1 MSSAASV
8 KAGHAYILIDA
19 IDRTDKVLQHVQN
32 KLNVLSSRFA
42 YAGIGAKMLGV
53 SLSIPI
59 ASAIRSASEFS
70 DEILFLQSILGHTP
84 EMMEPLVNKIKQV
97 TREGSF
103 MAADVARAAVAL
115 AQGGFKDKQI
125 ADSLGAV
132 LNLARGA
139 RMELGPASDL
149 LVDTLTLF
157 EMHSSRANEVADKF
171 FIAAKNGT
179 IDVADLAQSFSYTA
193 LSAKNM
199 GLSLDETLSA
209 LSTMSLR
216 MLKSTKAG
224 TSLNQLFE
232 SFAVNADKLRAI
244 GVDPFKDGNPKDIV
258 SVLTEIALATRRMTT
273 EQREAALIDIFNV
286 RGKRS
291 AGALAAADAIHA
303 ISSSITEMS
312 HKEGIA
318 AEAAKTMDSGI
329 GGAIRRI
336 LKEIDLLKIEMEP
349 GLTNALKAVEKEILP
364 IIHGLGIYLGRNQEL
379 VVILLK
385 TIAGLFLYGAA
396 MLAAAIA
403 TRILSTLIGILTIAF
418 RILRATLVAA
428 TIVAAGL
435 AIVIRGITIAS
446 TALWAIT
453 RTAMV
458 VGYTLAAAA
467 ANLMIARLVALRAAI
482 IATTIVQLLLNGSIY
497 AALVIMSSWFHLFAL
512 GTAVVGGYFWL
523 LTRNYK
529 KTDEMGDSMQK
540 ATKSSRGLFD
550 SFSRMVS
557 IKGAL
562 KSFFSSIWSSLR
574 DVASEIGA
582 SFTRSFK
589 LLPAAWKMT
598 WDKIYELMTA
608 GDFDS
613 IMTVV
618 TESLKAQ
625 WDIMIMGMEMSWI
638 DLLKAMTEAYAGF
651 LIQLKGIDTTLQTF
665 FDNLYEYGTNPISE
679 IGGEEFNKRLA
690 LVKKMARQD
699 YQRYGQEMASE
710 MFGDQSELAKRKS
723 DAELAQQARL
733 ASLKTLL
740 EGIKAKEVN
749 LVLPNGEGGT
759 DARKPD
765 LGGASPF
772 LQEAAAAT
780 EVRSLVRGTL
790 EATEAANKNQ
800 QISILTRIAV
810 ATENTVE
817 ALAKV
822 PMGVTLGLAGIG
834 PA

>member
-53 SLSIPI
+53 FLSIPI

-179 IDVADLAQSFSYTA
+179 IDVADLAQSFSYTG
-193 LSAKNM
+193 LSARNM

-209 LSTMSLR
+209 LSAMSLR

-364 IIHGLGIYLGRNQEL
+364 VIHGLGIYLGRNQEL
-379 VVILLK
+379 VTTLLK
-385 TIAGLFLYGAA
+385 TVAGLFLYGAA

-403 TRILSTLIGILTIAF
+403 TRVLGTLVGITTVAF
-418 RILRATLVAA
+418 KILRAVLVTLTVVAKGV
-428 TIVAAGL
+428 TL
-435 AIVIRGITIAS
+435 AIRGITIAS

-453 RTAMV
+453 RTAMIA
-458 VGYTLAAAA
+458 GYIRAAAA
-467 ANLMIARLVALRAAI
+467 ISFTIAKLAALRAAI
-482 IATTIVQLLLNGSIY
+482 IATTIVQLLMHGSIY
-497 AALVIMSSWFHLFAL
+497 AALVIMSSWFHMFAL
-512 GTAVVGGYFWL
+512 GTLILGGYFWL

-529 KTDEMGDSMQK
+529 KTDDMNSSMQE

-550 SFSRMVS
+550 SLSGFSS
-557 IKGAL
+557 LGSSL
-562 KSFFSSIWSSLR
+562 KSAFMNIGTALREVSAEIASSFI
-574 DVASEIGA
+574 
-582 SFTRSFK
+582 RSFGMI
-589 LLPAAWKMT
+589 PTVWKET
-598 WDKIYELMTA
+598 WDKMYELMSA
-608 GDFDS
+608 GDFDAVMQV
-613 IMTVV
+613 I

-625 WDIMIMGMEMSWI
+625 WDLMTLGMERSWV
-638 DLLKAMTEAYAGF
+638 DLLKAMTETFVGF
-651 LIQLKGIDTTLQTF
+651 LIGI
-665 FDNLYEYGTNPISE
+665 
-679 IGGEEFNKRLA
+679 NKLETSIKQKLGLMTADEVKRDRTGFGRLA
-690 LVKKMARQD
+690 TEFFL
-699 YQRYGQEMASE
+699 
-710 MFGDQSELAKRKS
+710 GDSSELNNRQSAI
-723 DAELAQQARL
+723 EQAQKDRL
-733 ASLKTLL
+733 EKMREIFA
-740 EGIKAKEVN
+740 GIKAKGVN
-749 LVLPNGEGGT
+749 LALPGGEGGT
-759 DARKPD
+759 DAAKPG
-765 LGGASPF
+765 LGGSSPF